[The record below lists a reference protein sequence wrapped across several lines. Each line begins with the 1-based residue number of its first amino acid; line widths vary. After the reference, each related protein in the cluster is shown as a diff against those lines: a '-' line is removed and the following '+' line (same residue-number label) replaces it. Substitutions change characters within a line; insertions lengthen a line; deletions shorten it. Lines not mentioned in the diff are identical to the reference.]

1 MDLSDYQTL
10 FLPAIEARLIADLH
24 ARLDNAYRELKD
36 TIFYHFGVTDQQER
50 MKGKRIRPLL
60 VLLIAEVLDIEWQ
73 SVLPAASAVEMLHN
87 FSLIHDDIED
97 HSSTRRGKTTV
108 WKKWGVEKAINIGDV
123 LFSMAV
129 QTIQSRELTF
139 HTTAILESARHFA
152 HTAFDL
158 LQGQQMDMDFEGN
171 ATIAA
176 QNYLQMIAAKTGALL
191 AYCCEVS
198 ALLAERDRGVQD
210 HLRTVGL
217 NLGLSFQIYD
227 DWLGIWGDERQTGK
241 PRYSDLL
248 EHKISYPVLLGLA
261 ENAGFREL
269 WLEGKYGSQEAQRM
283 AELLVES
290 GIDAEV
296 LAKSEEYNNI
306 AITALDEVS
315 GNRDA
320 KNALQK
326 LMKDL
331 VRRKK

>member
-10 FLPAIEARLIADLH
+10 FLPAIEARLSTDLH
-24 ARLDNAYRELKD
+24 THLDNAYPELREA
-36 TIFYHFGVTDQQER
+36 IFYHFGVTDQQAS

-60 VLLIAEVLDIEWQ
+60 VLLIADALGIEWQ

-97 HSSTRRGKTTV
+97 HSATRRGKLTV
-108 WKKWGVEKAINIGDV
+108 WKRWGVEKAVNIGDV
-123 LFSMAV
+123 LYSMAM
-129 QTIQSRELTF
+129 QTIQSGELPF
-139 HTTAILESARHFA
+139 HAETILESARLFA
-152 HTAFDL
+152 NTAFDL

-171 ATIAA
+171 ATIDP
-176 QNYLQMIAAKTGALL
+176 QNYLKMIAGKTGALL

-198 ALLAERDRGVQD
+198 AVLADRERDERD
-210 HLRTVGL
+210 YLRTVGS

-227 DWLGIWGDERQTGK
+227 DWLGIWGDEQQTGK
-241 PRYSDLL
+241 PQYCDLL
-248 EHKISYPVLLGLA
+248 EHKISYPVLLGLIG
-261 ENAGFREL
+261 NSRFREI
-269 WLEGKYGSQEAQRM
+269 WLEEKCGSQEAQRM
-283 AELLVES
+283 TELLVES

-296 LAKSEEYNNI
+296 LAKSEEYNTI

-315 GNRDA
+315 GKRDT